1 MLKSL
6 AESAGAGI
14 RPLWHLVAIC
24 SAVLLFAA
32 GADVSCGSTAD
43 TFARGAFVAGPY
55 PTGPFTFVND
65 AVGAGIFYNSGFF
78 GSSAVVGNIEAGY
91 VWDGHEVFDRSG
103 LALGPAVERRV
114 AGTGVTGQYDFHATM
129 VGHVLAGTGYVAATG
144 SSSAGYSYVGAGMA
158 PLAKLWS
165 GAIATAYSTDVNNIG
180 SFATTPQSTVPVY
193 RQFFQGISGTACDV
207 INSSFGSYDPSALEE
222 ESVAVDALA
231 FEYPNATFV
240 AAAGNEG
247 ANVVS
252 SPGAGYNGIT
262 VGSVGGA
269 NFRTPSDF
277 SSRGAVDFYNPATN
291 TLVASVRAAVD
302 VAAPGE
308 QAFLAAY
315 LGPTGGLGPFPQYT
329 QSPSPTDRYFT
340 NMDGTS
346 FASPA
351 VAGGVALMKDAA
363 KGLSFVPSTALDTR
377 VVKAVLM
384 ATSAPSEGWTNG
396 QATVGGVLRTTQA
409 LDYAT
414 GAGVIDLTAAGRTYV
429 NGATMDVA
437 GTSGGLIGSS
447 GWDLGSIGVGTHADY
462 SFAAPLTTST
472 ELQVAL
478 NWFASG
484 TFDAGS
490 DTGIRSAFAN
500 LDLQVWRVVSGSF
513 ATLVAES
520 ASTYNNGEFLRFTLP
535 AAGDYGLRV
544 TLPGMVYDVGA
555 TPVTAEAYGLSW
567 TQIIVPEPTSAI
579 ALMAGAGT
587 AVVVLRRRRRSG
599 M

>member
-1 MLKSL
+1 MQKSL
-6 AESAGAGI
+6 AERDGTGI
-14 RPLWHLVAIC
+14 RPLWHLVAVVV
-24 SAVLLFAA
+24 STLLLAA
-32 GADVSCGSTAD
+32 GADVCRGSTAD

-65 AVGAGIFYNSGFF
+65 AVGASIFYNSGFF
-78 GSSAVVGNIEAGY
+78 GSSTVVGNVEAGY
-91 VWDGHEVFDRSG
+91 VWDGHSVFDRSG
-103 LALGPAVERRV
+103 LGLGPAVERRV
-114 AGTGVTGQYDFHATM
+114 AGTGVAGAYDFHATM

-165 GAIATAYSTDVNNIG
+165 GAIATAYSTDVNSIG
-180 SFATTPQSTVPVY
+180 SFATTPQSTIPVY
-193 RQFFQGISGTACDV
+193 RQFFQGISGTSCDV
-207 INSSFGSYDPSALEE
+207 INSSFGSYDPAALED

-231 FEYPNATFV
+231 FQRPKVTFV
-240 AAAGNEG
+240 AAAGNDG
-247 ANVVS
+247 AAAAS
-252 SPGAGYNGIT
+252 APGNGYNGIT

-269 NFRTPSDF
+269 SFRTPSSF

-291 TLVASVRAAVD
+291 TMLVGVRAAVD

-308 QAFLAAY
+308 EDFLAAY

-329 QSPSPTDRYFT
+329 QNPSPTDRYFT

-346 FASPA
+346 FASPT

-363 KGLSFVPSTALDTR
+363 KGLSFVPDTALDTR

-384 ATSAPSEGWTNG
+384 ATSAPSDGWTNG
-396 QATVGGVLRTTQA
+396 QATVGGVLRTTQS

-414 GAGVIDLTAAGRTYV
+414 GAGVIDLAAAGLTYV

-447 GWDLGSIGVGTHADY
+447 GWDLGSIGVGGHADY
-462 SFAAPLTTST
+462 PFAAALTTST
-472 ELQVAL
+472 ELQVGL
-478 NWFASG
+478 NWFADG
-484 TFDAGS
+484 AFDAGS
-490 DTGIRSAFAN
+490 DTGSRLAFAN
-500 LDLQVWRVVSGSF
+500 LDLQVWRIVSGSF

-544 TLPGMVYDVGA
+544 TLPAMVYDVGA
-555 TPVTAEAYGLSW
+555 TPITAEAYGLSW

-579 ALMAGAGT
+579 ALVASAGMA
-587 AVVVLRRRRRSG
+587 VLVLRRRHS
-599 M
+599 